1 MSYEIGSKV
10 GDYQV
15 MEVLGSGGMGQ
26 VYKVRNL
33 ISDRMEA
40 MKVLLPN
47 LDSDHELADR
57 FARVPVIDH
66 LGQELRWNRDDVSAG
81 ESRALDI
88 HHRADASHYDSSWGF
103 PLVQPVTDV
112 PDNHGGVVALIGDT
126 ARENAYLGRSGLGG

>member
-1 MSYEIGSKV
+1 M
-10 GDYQV
+10 
-15 MEVLGSGGMGQ
+15 
-26 VYKVRNL
+26 NL
-33 ISDRMEA
+33 RFTRFFERFLR
-40 MKVLLPN
+40 VP
-47 LDSDHELADR
+47 HELADR

-88 HHRADASHYDSSWGF
+88 HHRADASHDDSSRGF

-112 PDNHGGVVALIGDT
+112 PDNQGGVVALIGDT